1 MKNGKSTLFLA
12 ATIITVLNFSSCSK
26 YEDGPKFSLR
36 TKKARLTGEWE
47 VVRIGN
53 ETYPQNGYTLEMTFE
68 KDGDFEFKYSY
79 SGYSYTYSGD
89 WAFTSDKED
98 IVINY
103 DNFVGNTQMYEILR
117 LKNDEVWLE
126 DPQNNEWRLEAK

>member
-12 ATIITVLNFSSCSK
+12 ATIVTVLNFSSCSK

-53 ETYPQNGYTLEMTFE
+53 ETFPQDGYSVEMEFE
-68 KDGDFEFKYSY
+68 KEGDFRYTYSYDSYSY
-79 SGYSYTYSGD
+79 SYNGTWEFSN
-89 WAFTSDKED
+89 DKEEVD
-98 IVINY
+98 III
-103 DNFVGNTQMYEILR
+103 DNNVETFEILR
-117 LKNDEVWLE
+117 LKNDELWLE
-126 DPQNNEWRLEAK
+126 ASDNTEWRLEAK